1 MPRKGLSMDEIVA
14 AATVF
19 VEEKGLEN
27 FSLRTLGTRLGIKAA
42 SLYNHVANV
51 DEITTAVGRIALNG
65 LNQTAQ

>member
-1 MPRKGLSMDEIVA
+1 MLRKGLSMDEIVA
-14 AATVF
+14 AATAL

-27 FSLRTLGTRLGIKAA
+27 FSLRIFATRLGIKAV

-51 DEITTAVGRIALNG
+51 DEITGVGRIALNG